1 MQLSKSE
8 VSKDEKRTQADREI
22 RERFLNEMVPCL
34 RELRVPFSLHGVKYV
49 RQSDGSFQLRIKK

>member
-1 MQLSKSE
+1 MEKAT

-34 RELRVPFSLHGVKYV
+34 RELNLRFDLVGVKYV
-49 RQSDGSFQLRIKK
+49 KQSDGTYKLRITK